1 MKRNKVIVHATTEV
15 PLYGTISIDMLVDF
29 NQGTVL
35 TYVPFLFYSYCQ
47 RDNFTQ
53 PFNLTKVLG
62 AAYDKSLNVTKYLG
76 EEGLPWNSS

>member
-1 MKRNKVIVHATTEV
+1 MYVDALKRNKVIVHATTEV

-47 RDNFTQ
+47 RDNFT
-53 PFNLTKVLG
+53 
-62 AAYDKSLNVTKYLG
+62 
-76 EEGLPWNSS
+76 